1 MKPPEKIFIDYWM
14 DEGKL
19 HGVITFED
27 KPCDGEGIPFVEY
40 HLAPQWRDAEKDP
53 PDKDGDYHCLWDGEV
68 FIGAYTIVH
77 GFENNCEKWQEIY
90 RPLPIESEGE

>member
-1 MKPPEKIFIDYWM
+1 MKPPKKVY
-14 DEGKL
+14 L
-19 HGVITFED
+19 HTKGNYIGSGTEWILYRSD
-27 KPCDGEGIPFVEY
+27 KADHEY